1 MQQSITDI
9 HSAARAIP
17 QALSDVG
24 AHSPEWR
31 YLLQQI
37 RNVPQGN
44 HAVSAYELA
53 RIYQAATAISPDG
66 KDDLRAP
73 QKNALLHE
81 VFAMARRLE
90 FEIAAGVGDGL
101 PAITGPDG
109 KVLVAAE

>member
-1 MQQSITDI
+1 MQQSIAAI

-24 AHSPEWR
+24 AHSPVWR

-53 RIYQAATAISPDG
+53 RIYQASTAISIVRIN
-66 KDDLRAP
+66 DLAAS
-73 QKNALLHE
+73 QKNALLI
-81 VFAMARRLE
+81 VITAMAKRHG
-90 FEIAAGVGDGL
+90 FEAIPGADDAL
-101 PAITGPDG
+101 PTIFGPNCE
-109 KVLVAAE
+109 VLAEAE